1 MEDTTEVQFMLQQV
15 SEFRKFPPQFPAHF
29 SLNIC
34 TAIFSFPSMTCLRI
48 FLLVQ
53 TFLLRSTSK
62 ILNPDLT
69 LLKFKSQL
77 PTGDK
82 F

>member
-1 MEDTTEVQFMLQQV
+1 MEDTTEVQFMLQYQ
-15 SEFRKFPPQFPAHF
+15 SLESFHLSFQHI

-34 TAIFSFPSMTCLRI
+34 TEIFSFPSMTCLRI
-48 FLLVQ
+48 FLLVHP
-53 TFLLRSTSK
+53 FLLRTTSK